1 MHREIGIAIAAGLAS
16 AMIMVLPAYA
26 VPFALLA
33 PFFPLP
39 LLLCGLARGATTGA
53 IALCVFGLA
62 MAVLSPAAS
71 VLPLVAIYGLPAL
84 LVVWLALQQKA
95 DADGQVSFAP
105 PGHVVSS
112 LAIYCVAG
120 FLAAVVFSGGPQ
132 AILDFL
138 RSFTDGFMSA
148 FGQALDTQGATMQ
161 PEDVAK
167 MSETLA
173 ATLPAAA
180 IVYTSLMYL
189 VNAVFAQSI
198 LAKRNLAIRP
208 TPVYRTFWLP
218 SWLLIA
224 FGASLAGWLLLDG
237 TAGFIL
243 LTVTAALALPFFLQ
257 GLAVMHVLTRG
268 LPGRGLWLFLF
279 YLLLVLITGVSVV
292 LVTALGV
299 VDHLTGLRAR
309 ASASRPSDEE

>member
-1 MHREIGIAIAAGLAS
+1 MSTSPRRPFFRRRKSCPFTGDNAPKIDYKDVKLLSRYISERGKIVPSRITAVSGKKQRELARAIKRARYMMHREIGIAIAAGLAS

-112 LAIYCVAG
+112 LAIIVSSG
-120 FLAAVVFSGGPQ
+120 FW
-132 AILDFL
+132 
-138 RSFTDGFMSA
+138 
-148 FGQALDTQGATMQ
+148 Q
-161 PEDVAK
+161 P
-167 MSETLA
+167 
-173 ATLPAAA
+173 
-180 IVYTSLMYL
+180 
-189 VNAVFAQSI
+189 
-198 LAKRNLAIRP
+198 
-208 TPVYRTFWLP
+208 
-218 SWLLIA
+218 
-224 FGASLAGWLLLDG
+224 
-237 TAGFIL
+237 
-243 LTVTAALALPFFLQ
+243 
-257 GLAVMHVLTRG
+257 
-268 LPGRGLWLFLF
+268 
-279 YLLLVLITGVSVV
+279 
-292 LVTALGV
+292 
-299 VDHLTGLRAR
+299 
-309 ASASRPSDEE
+309 